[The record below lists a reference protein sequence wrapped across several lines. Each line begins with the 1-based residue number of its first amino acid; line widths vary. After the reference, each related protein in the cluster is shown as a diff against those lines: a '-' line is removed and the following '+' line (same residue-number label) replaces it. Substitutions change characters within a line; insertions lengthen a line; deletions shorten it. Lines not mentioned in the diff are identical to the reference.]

1 MTPRM
6 TPRGAT
12 TPASVFVWLDV
23 IALDQ
28 NLTLNYQADIGIV
41 KSLVKSC
48 SEGEG
53 VLCALSYRPV
63 KDVAIAC

>member
-1 MTPRM
+1 M

-28 NLTLNYQADIGIV
+28 NPVLNHQADTGIV

-48 SEGEG
+48 SEGKRD
-53 VLCALSYRPV
+53 SYQEWPC
-63 KDVAIAC
+63 KPG